1 MRVHGYYCA
10 DKLLRG
16 YESENSQAIRGNQA
30 VTWCNGA
37 QSASVGWR
45 HVLRRGRGA
54 LAEEE
59 LFHLFHDHFLILL
72 ARRIQAIFVQKHLAV
87 LRPLAPGLLRNL
99 IVDFLAELRI
109 ER

>member
-1 MRVHGYYCA
+1 
-10 DKLLRG
+10 

-30 VTWCNGA
+30 VTWSWA

-54 LAEEE
+54 LAEEV

-72 ARRIQAIFVQKHLAV
+72 ARRIQAIFVQNHLAV
-87 LRPLAPGLLRNL
+87 LRPLAPGLLMTL

-109 ER
+109 EWRFR